1 MKKSLFSMLILCVIG
16 LQSVLAQ
23 SREVSGVVTSADD
36 GLSIPGVSVIVKGTT
51 IGTTTDFDGNY
62 SLNVPED
69 GKILIFSFV
78 GMTTQELEI
87 TGSRMNVFMG
97 SESIGMDEVMVV
109 AYGVAKKSS
118 FTGAAQTVSSDQI
131 TSAKV
136 ESLDKALAGKVSG
149 VRVASATG
157 APGSSGDIQIRGIG
171 SITGSTSP
179 LYVIDGVAITSGSF
193 GHSGS
198 SSNILSTINP
208 EDIASMTILKDAAAA
223 SLYGSRAANGVIIIT
238 TKKGKSGKTKFNF
251 KANYGISEMA
261 TNSYEHMSGEAYYD
275 YLMKSYE
282 NWYLNSTGNLL
293 NATDAQ
299 HSAAAA
305 QAQQDMIDE
314 GWERKNGA
322 NWTDEVYGHGKD
334 QDYQL
339 SVSGGSDKN
348 QYYISAGY
356 KNVEGL
362 VSNRSFERYSS
373 VININSKAKD
383 WFDLSAK
390 AQLSYTEQ
398 VGDRDQS
405 DQEQGIG
412 TTSPLSMVFSA
423 DPTQPAYNEDGSLN
437 LSAGL
442 GKVNNPL
449 QVLNS
454 ADQFIN
460 TKTYRALNTLSG
472 KVQILPELSFTSINS
487 VDYVNVEM
495 LEYWGPSSINGESVN
510 GMGTRDQNRVIT
522 MISSNVLNYSKT
534 FNEVHNF
541 SALAGLEIEDYE
553 YLFVRAT
560 AKDYSTDKLI
570 ELSSGKAD
578 EATSSIYSTFM
589 QSVFGSV
596 NYNFANKYY
605 FAASVRQ
612 DESSKLGKDNR
623 KGTFWS
629 ASASWRF
636 TEEDFVNASFLT
648 DGKLRFSYGTNGTL
662 PSGSYSHLG
671 LYNFSGVYGP
681 NSAIYLDQAANLDL
695 GWEMSSNL
703 NVGVDLTL
711 FNKVSLSAEYFYKY
725 TKDLLLKVPTS
736 YVTGFDDALQNSGEI
751 SNQGLDI
758 EIHANDILNS
768 EFKWNADLVLST
780 LSAKVEKLPGGSDI
794 LLGDGNLY
802 QYSEGQDLYTFY
814 LPTWNGVNNETGFS
828 EFLIDPT
835 KAATAA
841 NLTMNY
847 GDAGRGPVAKAFPDF
862 SGGFTN
868 TFSYKGFTLTALTTF
883 QYGGNLFD
891 YAGYFFHHDGVRG
904 SFNLAKDV
912 EGNYWTPENTNAD
925 NPQPVY
931 GWANRPDRWST
942 KHIKST
948 DYIRLKEIGLSYNL
962 PKHLYEKFGVNNVK
976 VNLNVSNVAYLYAAT
991 KDMELEVNLNG
1002 YRTVDT
1008 PLARTYSMGVS
1019 VDF

>member
-1 MKKSLFSMLILCVIG
+1 MKKSLFSMLILFVIG

-62 SLNVPED
+62 SLNVPVN
-69 GKILIFSFV
+69 GKVLIFSFV
-78 GMTTQELEI
+78 GMTMQEREI
-87 TGSRMNVFMG
+87 GTATINVVME

-118 FTGAAQTVSSDQI
+118 FTGAAQVVGSDRI
-131 TSAKV
+131 TGAKV

-193 GHSGS
+193 GHSEAS
-198 SSNILSTINP
+198 SDILSTINP

-223 SLYGSRAANGVIIIT
+223 SLYGSRAANGVIIIS
-238 TKKGKSGKTKFNF
+238 TKKGKAGKTKFNF

-261 TNSYEHMSGEAYYD
+261 TNSYEHMGGEAYYD
-275 YLMKSYE
+275 YLHKSLE
-282 NWYLNSTGNLL
+282 NYYYNGQGILHTDRTG
-293 NATDAQ
+293 AQ
-299 HSAAAA
+299 TEAGIAFAN
-305 QAQQDMIDE
+305 DNI
-314 GWERKNGA
+314 WIERKNGA

-339 SVSGGSDKN
+339 SVSGGSEKN

-356 KNVEGL
+356 KSVEGL
-362 VSNRSFERYSS
+362 VSNRSFDRYSS
-373 VININSKAKD
+373 VININSKAKE
-383 WFDLSAK
+383 WLDLSAK

-405 DQEQGIG
+405 DQAQGIG

-454 ADQFIN
+454 GDEFIN

-472 KVQILPELSFTSINS
+472 KVQVLPELSFTSTNS

-495 LEYWGPSSINGESVN
+495 MEYWGPNSINGESVN

-522 MISSNVLNYSKT
+522 MTSSNVLNYSKT

-541 SALAGLEIEDYE
+541 SALAGFEVQDYE

-560 AKDYSTDKLI
+560 AKDYSTDKLT

-578 EATSSIYSTFM
+578 VATSAIYSNFM
-589 QSVFGSV
+589 QSFFGSV
-596 NYNFANKYY
+596 NYNFANRYY
-605 FAASVRQ
+605 FATSIRQ

-636 TEEDFVNASFLT
+636 TEEDFVDSSFLT

-711 FNKVSLSAEYFYKY
+711 FNKVSLSVEYFYKY
-725 TKDLLLKVPTS
+725 TKDLLLEVPTS

-768 EFKWNADLVLST
+768 EFKWNADLALST

-814 LPTWNGVNNETGFS
+814 LPTWNGVNNKTGFS

-835 KAATAA
+835 KGAAED
-841 NLTMNY
+841 NLTINY
-847 GDAGRGPVAKAFPDF
+847 SDAGRGPVAKAFPDF

-912 EGNYWTPENTNAD
+912 EGNYWTPENTTAD

-931 GWANRPDRWST
+931 GWANRPDKWST

-948 DYIRLKEIGLSYNL
+948 DYIRLKEVGLSYKV
-962 PKHLYEKFGVNNVK
+962 PKHLYEKLGVNNVK
-976 VNLNVSNVAYLYAAT
+976 VNLSVSNVVYLYAAT

-1008 PLARTYSMGVS
+1008 PLARTYSLGVS

>member
-1 MKKSLFSMLILCVIG
+1 MKKSLVSMLILLFVG

-23 SREVSGVVTSADD
+23 SREVSGVVTSAED

-51 IGTTTDFDGNY
+51 IGTTTDFDGKY

-69 GKILIFSFV
+69 GKTLVFSFV
-78 GMTTQELEI
+78 GMQMQEVAISSTTIDVVME
-87 TGSRMNVFMG
+87 T
-97 SESIGMDEVMVV
+97 ESIGVDEVMVV
-109 AYGVAKKSS
+109 AYGTAKKSS
-118 FTGAAQTVSSDQI
+118 FTGAAQTVSSDKI

-157 APGSSGDIQIRGIG
+157 APGASGDIQIRGIG

-179 LYVIDGVAITSGSF
+179 LYVVDGVAITSGSF

-223 SLYGSRAANGVIIIT
+223 SLYGSRAANGVVIIT
-238 TKKGKSGKTKFNF
+238 TKKGKSGKAKFNF
-251 KANYGISEMA
+251 KASFGVSEMA
-261 TNSYEHMSGEAYYD
+261 TDSYEHMSGEAYYD
-275 YLMKSYE
+275 YLHKALE
-282 NWYLNSTGNLL
+282 NYYYNGQGILHTSR
-293 NATDAQ
+293 
-299 HSAAAA
+299 S
-305 QAQQDMIDE
+305 QAQTEAGVKFANDNI
-314 GWERKNGA
+314 WIERKNGA
-322 NWTDEVYGHGKD
+322 NWNDEVYGSGKD

-339 SVSGGSDKN
+339 SVSGGSEKN
-348 QYYISAGY
+348 QYYVSAGY
-356 KNVEGL
+356 KSVEGL
-362 VSNRSFERYSS
+362 VNNRSFDRYSS
-373 VININSKAKD
+373 VININSKPKD
-383 WFDLSAK
+383 WLDLSAK
-390 AQLSYTEQ
+390 TQLSYTKQ
-398 VGDRDQS
+398 IGDRDQS

-412 TTSPLSMVFSA
+412 TVSPLSMVFSA
-423 DPTQPAYNEDGSLN
+423 DPTQPVYNEDGSLN

-442 GKVNNPL
+442 GKVKNPL

-454 ADQFIN
+454 KDQFIN
-460 TKTYRALNTLSG
+460 TKTYRALNTVSG
-472 KVQILPELSFTSINS
+472 KIQVLPELSFTSTNS
-487 VDYVNVEM
+487 ADYVNVEVM
-495 LEYWGPSSINGESVN
+495 EYWGPSSINGESLN
-510 GMGTRDQNRVIT
+510 GLGMRDQNRVVT
-522 MISSNVLNYSKT
+522 LTSSNVLNYSKT

-541 SALAGLEIEDYE
+541 SALAGFEVQDYE

-560 AKDYSTDKLI
+560 AKDYSTDKLT

-578 EATSSIYSTFM
+578 AAESYIYSNFM
-589 QSVFGSV
+589 QSFFGSV

-605 FAASVRQ
+605 LAASVRQ
-612 DESSKLGKDNR
+612 DESSKLGADNR

-636 TEEDFVNASFLT
+636 TEEDFVNISFVT

-662 PSGSYSHLG
+662 PEASYSHLG

-681 NSAIYLDQAANLDL
+681 NSAIYLDQASNLDL

-703 NVGVDLTL
+703 NFGFDLTL

-736 YVTGFDDALQNSGEI
+736 YATGFDDALQNAGEI
-751 SNQGLDI
+751 SNQGFDV
-758 EIHANDILNS
+758 EIHINDILNS
-768 EFKWNADLVLST
+768 EFKWGVDITMST
-780 LSAKVEKLPGGSDI
+780 LSAKVEKLPGGNDI

-802 QYSEGQDLYTFY
+802 QYSEDQDLYTFY
-814 LPTWNGVNNETGFS
+814 LPTWNGVNSSTGFS

-835 KAATAA
+835 KEATSD

-847 GDAGRGPVAKAFPDF
+847 SEAGRGPVGKAFPDF
-862 SGGFTN
+862 TGGFSN
-868 TFSYKGFTLTALTTF
+868 TFSYKGFTLRALTTF

-891 YAGYFFHHDGVRG
+891 YPGYFFHHDGVRG

-912 EGNYWTPENTNAD
+912 EGNYWSPDNTTAD

-948 DYIRLKEIGLSYNL
+948 DYIRLKELGLSYKV
-962 PKHLYEKFGVNNVK
+962 PKNLYEKYGIDNVN
-976 VNLNVSNVAYLYAAT
+976 VNFSVSNVAYLYAAT

-1008 PLARTYSMGVS
+1008 PLGRTYSVGLS